1 MRAPRTRP
9 DRVCRPGPR
18 IRGGPVVLA
27 ALMAVV
33 PTIAGGCSS
42 KGNSSIQVAP
52 ATRTGDRVEP
62 VGFDRYE
69 ISPAMDETAI
79 PTEAPTTMTTMTTIH
94 MVPLSNA
101 PPTQPTPRATTA
113 PSADPTPA
121 PTAVPIQIPTPA
133 PGVVAD
139 LTPPARSTPAKPKR
153 NAKPAPLP
161 APTPTPTPRPN
172 VAPLAV
178 TTSGVAVQPTSPP
191 TSPPTAEPT
200 SPPTAE
206 PNVAGPT
213 GSALVPARA
222 PGFDGKTLKIGI
234 LSTTVH
240 PIWGTIGKALKAG
253 LEARVATI
261 NRRGGI
267 GGRYRI
273 ELVFAETNYDPG
285 QTATQLNATKD
296 VVAGY
301 AQILGTPNVEAVEP
315 ILKQFQLVDSPAS
328 QEARWA
334 TSPNLLPIGNNYQVQ
349 AINGISYFLEQ
360 SALTNPG
367 SRPRICAASVATS
380 FGDAGNEG
388 FRFAQERLG
397 FEAGPVISVG
407 ATDTSMATYSAQLRN
422 AGCAAVMVTVGP
434 AQTLGLV
441 VSGRQQGFSPRW
453 IIMGASFSEKI
464 IVPLTGPLFEQGA
477 WVVGDGTQW
486 GDASVIGMPTVRNE
500 LIAADHRFWTENP
513 DVGLTYGYV
522 QGRVIEAVLEK
533 AVALGDLSHQG
544 LLKASRQIGV
554 VDTLGLTSPIDYS
567 QAARLA
573 NGRTTI
579 FAVDASYQNAIKVL
593 SRDYTSPTGQAYK
606 K

>member
-1 MRAPRTRP
+1 MRAAPRNRP
-9 DRVCRPGPR
+9 NRVCRPGPR
-18 IRGGPVVLA
+18 IRGGQVVLA

-52 ATRTGDRVEP
+52 ATGTGDRVEP

-69 ISPAMDETAI
+69 ISPAMVETAI
-79 PTEAPTTMTTMTTIH
+79 PTEPPTTTTIAE
-94 MVPLSNA
+94 MVPLSSA
-101 PPTQPTPRATTA
+101 PTVQSTPTAGAAPAT
-113 PSADPTPA
+113 DPTPA
-121 PTAVPIQIPTPA
+121 PTVSRVPVPTAA

-139 LTPPARSTPAKPKR
+139 LTPSPGSTPAKPKR
-153 NAKPAPLP
+153 NAKPTGSP
-161 APTPTPTPRPN
+161 APTLRPSVAPPAATTSVGAVPPTP
-172 VAPLAV
+172 
-178 TTSGVAVQPTSPP
+178 QPTSPP
-191 TSPPTAEPT
+191 ISPPTSPLTSQPT
-200 SPPTAE
+200 SE
-206 PNVAGPT
+206 PNAAVSTAPGPVL
-213 GSALVPARA
+213 AKA
-222 PGFDGKTLKIGI
+222 PGFDGRTLKIGI

-240 PIWGTIGKALKAG
+240 PIWGTIGRALKAG

-296 VVAGY
+296 LVAGY

-315 ILKQFQLVDSPAS
+315 ILKQFQLVASPAS

-360 SALTNPG
+360 SALTNSG
-367 SRPRICAASVATS
+367 TRPRVCAASVATS
-380 FGDAGNEG
+380 YGEAGNEG

-397 FEAGPVISVG
+397 FDAGPVVSVG
-407 ATDTSMATYSAQLRN
+407 ATETSMATYSAQLRN

-453 IIMGASFSEKI
+453 IIMGASFSERI

-544 LLKASRQIGV
+544 LLNASRQIGT

-567 QAARLA
+567 QATRLA

-579 FAVDASYQNAIKVL
+579 FAVDGSYQNAIKVL

>member
-1 MRAPRTRP
+1 MRAAPRTRP
-9 DRVCRPGPR
+9 NRVCRPGPR
-18 IRGGPVVLA
+18 IRGGQVVLA

-52 ATRTGDRVEP
+52 ATGTGDRVEP

-69 ISPAMDETAI
+69 ISPAMVETAI
-79 PTEAPTTMTTMTTIH
+79 PTEPPTTTTIAE
-94 MVPLSNA
+94 MVPLSSA
-101 PPTQPTPRATTA
+101 PTVQSAPTAGAAPAT
-113 PSADPTPA
+113 DPTPA
-121 PTAVPIQIPTPA
+121 PTVSRVPVPTVA

-139 LTPPARSTPAKPKR
+139 LTPSPGSTPAKAKR
-153 NAKPAPLP
+153 NAKPTGSP
-161 APTPTPTPRPN
+161 APTLRPSVAPPAATTSVGAVPPTP
-172 VAPLAV
+172 
-178 TTSGVAVQPTSPP
+178 QPTSPP
-191 TSPPTAEPT
+191 ISPPTSPLTSQPT
-200 SPPTAE
+200 SE
-206 PNVAGPT
+206 PNAAVSTAPDLLR
-213 GSALVPARA
+213 AKA

-296 VVAGY
+296 LVAGY

-315 ILKQFQLVDSPAS
+315 ILKQFQLVASPAS

-360 SALTNPG
+360 SALTNSG
-367 SRPRICAASVATS
+367 TRPRVCAASVATS
-380 FGDAGNEG
+380 YGEAGNEG

-397 FEAGPVISVG
+397 FDAGPVVSVG
-407 ATDTSMATYSAQLRN
+407 ATETSMATYSAQLRN

-453 IIMGASFSEKI
+453 IIMGASFSERI

-544 LLKASRQIGV
+544 LLNASRQIGT

-567 QAARLA
+567 QATRLA

-579 FAVDASYQNAIKVL
+579 FAVDGSYQNAIKVL

>member
-1 MRAPRTRP
+1 M
-9 DRVCRPGPR
+9 
-18 IRGGPVVLA
+18 VLA
-27 ALMAVV
+27 
-33 PTIAGGCSS
+33 
-42 KGNSSIQVAP
+42 K
-52 ATRTGDRVEP
+52 
-62 VGFDRYE
+62 
-69 ISPAMDETAI
+69 
-79 PTEAPTTMTTMTTIH
+79 
-94 MVPLSNA
+94 
-101 PPTQPTPRATTA
+101 
-113 PSADPTPA
+113 
-121 PTAVPIQIPTPA
+121 
-133 PGVVAD
+133 
-139 LTPPARSTPAKPKR
+139 
-153 NAKPAPLP
+153 
-161 APTPTPTPRPN
+161 
-172 VAPLAV
+172 
-178 TTSGVAVQPTSPP
+178 
-191 TSPPTAEPT
+191 
-200 SPPTAE
+200 
-206 PNVAGPT
+206 
-213 GSALVPARA
+213 A
-222 PGFDGKTLKIGI
+222 PGFDGKTLRIGI

-315 ILKQFQLVDSPAS
+315 ILKQFQLVASPAS

-360 SALTNPG
+360 SAITNSG
-367 SRPRICAASVATS
+367 TRPRVCAASVATS
-380 FGDAGNEG
+380 YGEAGNEG

-397 FEAGPVISVG
+397 FDAGPVVSIG
-407 ATDTSMATYSAQLRN
+407 ATETSMATYSAQLRN

-544 LLKASRQIGV
+544 LLNASRQIGV

-579 FAVDASYQNAIKVL
+579 FAVDGSYQNAIKVL

>member
-1 MRAPRTRP
+1 MNALRTRH
-9 DRVCRPGPR
+9 DRARTPGPR
-18 IRGGPVVLA
+18 LRSRRVVLA
-27 ALMAVV
+27 ALMVV
-33 PTIAGGCSS
+33 VSTITGGCSS
-42 KGNSSIQVAP
+42 KGNSSVQVAP
-52 ATRTGDRVEP
+52 ATGPGDRVES

-79 PTEAPTTMTTMTTIH
+79 PAEAPTTMTTIH
-94 MVPLSNA
+94 MVPLLSA

-113 PSADPTPA
+113 PSAVPTPA
-121 PTAVPIQIPTPA
+121 PTSMPIPIPTPA

-139 LTPPARSTPAKPKR
+139 VTPPAKFTPAKSNR
-153 NAKPAPLP
+153 TAKPAPLT
-161 APTPTPTPRPN
+161 APTPRPN

-178 TTSGVAVQPTSPP
+178 TTTGAVQPTSQP
-191 TSPPTAEPT
+191 TSEPT
-200 SPPTAE
+200 SELNATGPTA
-206 PNVAGPT
+206 
-213 GSALVPARA
+213 SALVLAKA

-285 QTATQLNATKD
+285 LTATQLNATKD
-296 VVAGY
+296 MVAGY

-315 ILKQFQLVDSPAS
+315 ILKQFQLVASPAS

-397 FEAGPVISVG
+397 FDAGPVITVG

-434 AQTLGLV
+434 AQTFGLV

-453 IIMGASFSEKI
+453 IVMGASFSEKI

-544 LLKASRQIGV
+544 LLNASRQIGV

-579 FAVDASYQNAIKVL
+579 FAVDGSYQNAIKVL